1 MQRCRYRKCLTTF
14 SVFVV
19 SIFVLSSLIICT
31 EKMLR
36 RCSYRMLASSKVF
49 LSDPG
54 VRSRFLRGYFNHKE
68 DPLYVPFVTD
78 AERELASIQFW
89 VAKNTNLK
97 EVSISLRVY
106 GRQTILT
113 RSERIFPFG
122 VFRSFVT
129 SISRR
134 DVPCRPIQMPI
145 P

>member
-1 MQRCRYRKCLTTF
+1 M
-14 SVFVV
+14 
-19 SIFVLSSLIICT
+19 
-31 EKMLR
+31 
-36 RCSYRMLASSKVF
+36 
-49 LSDPG
+49 
-54 VRSRFLRGYFNHKE
+54 
-68 DPLYVPFVTD
+68 PFVTD

-122 VFRSFVT
+122 VFRSIVT